1 MSVLWGALAA
11 QVTGWPSAGVALLVC
26 IAVGLAIA
34 ALVVNRRGVAEEL
47 EAPEPDPLAIPW
59 HTGSAEAGA
68 SPVNEVEPA
77 SEVEPVAAAE
87 PIDV

>member
-1 MSVLWGALAA
+1 MMSVLWGALAA

-34 ALVVNRRGVAEEL
+34 ALVVNRRGVAQEL
-47 EAPEPDPLAIPW
+47 EAPEPDPLAIPRR
-59 HTGSAEAGA
+59 TGTAPSAE
-68 SPVNEVEPA
+68 
-77 SEVEPVAAAE
+77 VAAPSPDATAPAAEAE